1 MESCMSNSS
10 TSSGPSPSPAGA
22 PKKALSGWQNQNAE
36 RRAAH
41 GGMMRRVHRAK
52 ALKRGEA
59 DPIFI
64 PGTRELA
71 PDFQEAVDRFMSE
84 RKLAAE

>member
-1 MESCMSNSS
+1 
-10 TSSGPSPSPAGA
+10 
-22 PKKALSGWQNQNAE
+22 
-36 RRAAH
+36 
-41 GGMMRRVHRAK
+41 MMRRVHRAK

-64 PGTRELA
+64 PGTRKLA